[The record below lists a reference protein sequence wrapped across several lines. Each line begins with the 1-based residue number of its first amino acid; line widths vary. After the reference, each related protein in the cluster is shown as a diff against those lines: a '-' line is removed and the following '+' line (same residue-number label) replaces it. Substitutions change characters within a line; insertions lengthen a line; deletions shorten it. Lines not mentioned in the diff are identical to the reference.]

1 VLDAGVV
8 LEPVQAQVLAVAG
21 VLEAAVGHLGDQGDV
36 GVDPDAAEVQGAGH
50 AHGAAVVAGPDAGG
64 EAVLDAVGPG
74 QGLLLVVEALDGDDR
89 AEDLLLD
96 HLVVLLQAVD
106 HGGLVEEAAPVERRP
121 PVATSAWPG
130 ARSRKPSTLAS
141 WLALLRGP

>member
-1 VLDAGVV
+1 
-8 LEPVQAQVLAVAG
+8 

-36 GVDPDAAEVQGAGH
+36 GVDPDAAEVEGPGH

-96 HLVVLLQAVD
+96 HLVVLLEAVD
-106 HGGLVEEAAPVERRP
+106 DGGLVEEAAPVE
-121 PVATSAWPG
+121 PVAAGGDLGVAG